1 MSRFSEELRDPW
13 ALLLGATAGGA
24 AWAVNVHPVGA
35 AFVGVAVWL
44 VKAFASAWQSAG
56 GESRTEE
63 REELPVA
70 RGSAEEGWLRRAE
83 RATGTFADLTASMRG
98 QILLDRIAAMRP
110 QVDDTV
116 ATLRRLAGQ
125 ATVTGSA
132 LARFDP
138 RFLHQER
145 ERLTRARRSARAEVA
160 GELDRSIASL
170 AAQQEVYD
178 RVSGTRQRLLARL
191 ESGAISLEGLVAR
204 AVELSTMAATSLEA
218 DGGMKALEDLTSELE
233 LTRQSLREVEEAT
246 RDDLG

>member
-1 MSRFSEELRDPW
+1 MSRFSAELRDPW
-13 ALLLGATAGGA
+13 ALLLGATAGGV

-44 VKAFASAWQSAG
+44 VKAFASAWQSTGDG
-56 GESRTEE
+56 GGAEP
-63 REELPVA
+63 EELPIA
-70 RGSAEEGWLRRAE
+70 RGSVEEGWLRRAE
-83 RATGTFADLTASMRG
+83 RAAGTFADLTASMRG

-116 ATLRRLAGQ
+116 ATLRRLAGH

-145 ERLTRARRSARAEVA
+145 DRLTRARRSAHAEVA

-178 RVSGTRQRLLARL
+178 RVSGARQRLLARL

-204 AVELSTMAATSLEA
+204 AVEISTMAATSSGPE
-218 DGGMKALEDLTSELE
+218 GGMKALEDLTSELE
-233 LTRQSLREVEEAT
+233 LTRQSLREVEEST
-246 RDDLG
+246 RGDLG